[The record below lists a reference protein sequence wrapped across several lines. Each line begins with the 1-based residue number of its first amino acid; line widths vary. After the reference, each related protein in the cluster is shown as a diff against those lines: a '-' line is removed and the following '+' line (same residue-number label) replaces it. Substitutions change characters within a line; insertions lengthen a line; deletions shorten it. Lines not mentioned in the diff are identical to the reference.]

1 MAEATFA
8 LAETQYTAKL
18 FQQLVAA
25 ESNLN
30 QFAVGDKDEASWSL
44 VASGGQYV
52 DETNVIELN
61 RDPQMMRRQSYRF
74 WRLHPHGRNIL
85 RNFVRFIIGREFGL
99 DFDDEQ
105 HGTWNDDHT
114 KLQLS
119 NDDKDPLAVRE
130 LWDDFAERNSFIQK
144 AKELV
149 LRTYRDG

>member
-1 MAEATFA
+1 
-8 LAETQYTAKL
+8 
-18 FQQLVAA
+18 
-25 ESNLN
+25 
-30 QFAVGDKDEASWSL
+30 

-99 DFDDEQ
+99 DFADEQ

-130 LWDDFAERNSFIQK
+130 LWDDFAERNSFRKPKNSSCGPIVT
-144 AKELV
+144 AKRSSV
-149 LRTYRDG
+149 ASPKTVA